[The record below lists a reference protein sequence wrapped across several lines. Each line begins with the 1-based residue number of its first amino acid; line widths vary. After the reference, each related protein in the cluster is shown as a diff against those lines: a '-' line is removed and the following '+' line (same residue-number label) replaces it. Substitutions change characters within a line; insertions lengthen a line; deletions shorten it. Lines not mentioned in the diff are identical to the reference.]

1 MWITLFC
8 ILQNSLL
15 SLCPKPETMTYVR
28 KEQPPIKLQVEQV
41 AETDKAVLVVIKGL
55 ETWLPKSQIEIIR
68 KLTNAVGLN
77 QLIVLDIEIPSWLY
91 EKF

>member
-1 MWITLFC
+1 
-8 ILQNSLL
+8 
-15 SLCPKPETMTYVR
+15 MTYVR